1 MGKDL
6 AAATNF
12 RAQLETLFA
21 KALAAAFPALEGE
34 EPLMAA
40 CNQPKNGDYQC
51 NNAMSLFGKL
61 KGKPGAPKAPRDV
74 ATALLAALPAN
85 DMISETSLAGPGFI
99 NLRLARPFVA
109 ANVSAI
115 ITQGTRRLA
124 PDLSSLRVV
133 VDFSSPNVAKE
144 MHVGHLRSTIIGDTI
159 ARTLELCGAH
169 VLRLNHIGDWG
180 TQFGMLIEHM
190 RELRPE
196 GLGDAGGREEDVA
209 DLMRLYKASKKRFDE
224 DEAFKTRARES
235 VTALQ
240 SGEPSAR
247 AAWQRICAASRKEFQ
262 AIYTRLGVTL
272 QVRATQGHSSRCARG
287 SVHTAVVLV
296 PLMSVGPGWRAWR
309 ADSARPNCLEGW
321 RVRADPA
328 SYQLPA
334 CWPETA
340 WWRIDRE
347 GKRQSALL

>member
-109 ANVSAI
+109 ANISAI

-124 PDLSSLRVV
+124 PDL
-133 VDFSSPNVAKE
+133 
-144 MHVGHLRSTIIGDTI
+144 
-159 ARTLELCGAH
+159 
-169 VLRLNHIGDWG
+169 
-180 TQFGMLIEHM
+180 
-190 RELRPE
+190 
-196 GLGDAGGREEDVA
+196 
-209 DLMRLYKASKKRFDE
+209 ASKKRFDE

-272 QVRATQGHSSRCARG
+272 QRVLDGVGSPSVPTASSGRQVLPTAEQARSAKGLSATWSAAAPG
-287 SVHTAVVLV
+287 SA
-296 PLMSVGPGWRAWR
+296 G
-309 ADSARPNCLEGW
+309 
-321 RVRADPA
+321 
-328 SYQLPA
+328 
-334 CWPETA
+334 
-340 WWRIDRE
+340 
-347 GKRQSALL
+347 